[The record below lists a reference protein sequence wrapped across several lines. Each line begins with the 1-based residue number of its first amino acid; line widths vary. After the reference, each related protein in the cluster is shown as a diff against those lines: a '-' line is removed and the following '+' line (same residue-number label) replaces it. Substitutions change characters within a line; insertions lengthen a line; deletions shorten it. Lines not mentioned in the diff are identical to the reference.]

1 MDNSH
6 YRSDLLKCVRCGSCK
21 SLCPTY
27 DKDTVEPMGARG
39 RLALLWGLSA
49 GQLVSSP
56 LLNDRIFSCTL
67 CGACS
72 RLCASGVDIK
82 EVIYHGRGLLKRSDK
97 KRMPIRMLAKF
108 FTKRPEL
115 GFRILRMT
123 RHLSRPYLS
132 KRGILPSQTVLPD
145 RHLKDNL
152 QVVTVPNKK
161 GRVAVFTGCMVNFLY
176 PHLGEAL
183 IDVLHMLGY
192 EVILPAGEVC
202 CGIPLRA
209 LGLEEEAASLAK
221 KNVDTF
227 SRLNVEAVVSLC
239 PTCTLALGTE
249 YPKMIGKGVDNI
261 LDISGF
267 LISIKESSAFSDL
280 SALVK
285 NAFYHD
291 PCHLKYGL
299 GIEKEPRE
307 ILGNIGIDLIKTKE
321 ESCCGFAGTFC
332 FSYRKLSQ
340 KILDNCIE
348 NYSDEKAEA
357 IITSCPGC
365 ILQLSKEIKHK
376 PVLHLIEVIEEAML
390 QKE

>member
-1 MDNSH
+1 MDSPR
-6 YRSDLLKCVRCGSCK
+6 YKSELLKCVRCGSCK
-21 SLCPTY
+21 ALCPTY
-27 DKDTVEPMGARG
+27 DKDTIEPMGARG
-39 RLALLWGLSA
+39 RLALLRGLSA
-49 GQLVSSP
+49 GQLASSP
-56 LLNDRIFSCTL
+56 SLNDRIFSCTL

-82 EVIYHGRGLLKRSDK
+82 EIIYHGRGLLKKSDK
-97 KRMPIRMLAKF
+97 KRTYLRILTKF

-115 GFRILRMT
+115 GFKIVKMT
-123 RHLSRPYLS
+123 QHLCRPYLA
-132 KRGILPSQTVLPD
+132 KRGILPSQTKLPD

-152 QVVTVPNKK
+152 QVVTVPKKK
-161 GRVAVFTGCMVNFLY
+161 GRVAVFTGCMVNYLY

-202 CGIPLRA
+202 CGMPLRA
-209 LGLEEEAASLAK
+209 LGLEEDAAALAQ

-239 PTCTLALGTE
+239 PTCTLALKSE
-249 YPKMIGKGVDNI
+249 YPKMIGKGVENI
-261 LDISGF
+261 LDVSSF
-267 LISIKESSAFSDL
+267 LIRRREDRAFSGL
-280 SALVK
+280 SAPVK

-299 GIEKEPRE
+299 GVEKEPRE
-307 ILGNIGIDLIKTKE
+307 IIGNMGIDLIRTRE

-332 FSYRKLSQ
+332 LSYRKLSQ
-340 KILDNCIE
+340 KILGECMK
-348 NYSDEKAEA
+348 NYSDEKAEM

-365 ILQLSKEIKHK
+365 ILQLSKEIKNK

-390 QKE
+390 QRE

>member
-1 MDNSH
+1 MDSSQ
-6 YRSDLLKCVRCGSCK
+6 YRSELLKCVRCGSCK
-21 SLCPTY
+21 APCPTY
-27 DKDTVEPMGARG
+27 DKDSIEPMGARG
-39 RLALLWGLSA
+39 RLALLWGVASN
-49 GQLVSSP
+49 QLAPSS

-82 EVIYHGRGLLKRSDK
+82 EIIYHGRGLLKKSDK
-97 KRMPIRMLAKF
+97 RRSYLRILTKF
-108 FTKRPEL
+108 FAKRPEL
-115 GFRILRMT
+115 GFKIFRMT
-123 RHLSRPYLS
+123 QHLCRPYLA
-132 KRGILPSQTVLPD
+132 KRGILPSQMRLPD

-152 QVVTVPNKK
+152 QVVTVPKKK

-192 EVILPAGEVC
+192 EVVLPAGEVC
-202 CGIPLRA
+202 CGMPLRA
-209 LGLEEEAASLAK
+209 LGLEEDAASLARR
-221 KNVDTF
+221 NVDTF
-227 SRLNVEAVVSLC
+227 GRLNVEAVVSLC
-239 PTCTLALGTE
+239 PTCTLALKTE
-249 YPKMIGKGVDNI
+249 YPKMIGKGVENM
-261 LDISGF
+261 LDISSF
-267 LISIKESSAFSDL
+267 LISRRESPELTNL
-280 SALVK
+280 SVPVK

-307 ILGNIGIDLIKTKE
+307 ILGNLGVDVLRTRE

-332 FSYRKLSQ
+332 FSHRKLSQ
-340 KILDNCIE
+340 QILGDCAR
-348 NYSDEKAEA
+348 NYSDEKAEM

-365 ILQLSKEIKHK
+365 ILQLSKEIRNK

-390 QKE
+390 QRE

>member
-1 MDNSH
+1 
-6 YRSDLLKCVRCGSCK
+6 
-21 SLCPTY
+21 
-27 DKDTVEPMGARG
+27 MGARG

-49 GQLVSSP
+49 DQLVSSP

-82 EVIYHGRGLLKRSDK
+82 EIIYHGRSLLQRSDR
-97 KRMPIRMLAKF
+97 KRKYLRILTNF

-115 GFRILRMT
+115 GFKLFKMT
-123 RHLSRPYLS
+123 RHLCRPYLA
-132 KRGILPSQTVLPD
+132 KRGILPFQTKLPD

-161 GRVAVFTGCMVNFLY
+161 GRVAVFTGCMVNYLY
-176 PHLGEAL
+176 PQLGEAL

-209 LGLEEEAASLAK
+209 LGLEEDAASLAK

-227 SRLNVEAVVSLC
+227 GRLNVEAVVSLC
-239 PTCTLALGTE
+239 PTCTLALKSE
-249 YPKMIGKGVDNI
+249 YPKMIGEGVENI
-261 LDISGF
+261 LDISSF
-267 LISIKESSAFSDL
+267 LSSIKESPALSGL
-280 SALVK
+280 SAPVK
-285 NAFYHD
+285 NAFFHD

-307 ILGNIGIDLIKTKE
+307 ILGNIGIDLIKPRE

-340 KILDNCIE
+340 KILGNCIE
-348 NYSDEKAEA
+348 NYSDEKAEM

-365 ILQLSKEIKHK
+365 ILQLSKEIKNK

>member
-1 MDNSH
+1 MDSSQ
-6 YRSDLLKCVRCGSCK
+6 YKSELLKCVRCGSCK
-21 SLCPTY
+21 ALCPTY
-27 DKDTVEPMGARG
+27 GNDTIEPMGARG
-39 RLALLWGLSA
+39 RLALLWGLSD
-49 GQLVSSP
+49 GQLVSSR

-82 EVIYHGRGLLKRSDK
+82 EILYHGRSLLKRTDK
-97 KRMPIRMLAKF
+97 RRTYLRILTKF

-115 GFRILRMT
+115 GFKIIKMT
-123 RHLSRPYLS
+123 RRFCRPYLA
-132 KRGILPSQTVLPD
+132 KKGILPFQTNLPE

-152 QVVTVPNKK
+152 QVVTVPKKK

-183 IDVLHMLGY
+183 INVLHMLGY

-202 CGIPLRA
+202 CGMPLRA

-221 KNVDTF
+221 KNVATF
-227 SRLNVEAVVSLC
+227 SRLNVEAVLSLC
-239 PTCTLALGTE
+239 PTCTLALKAE
-249 YPKMIGKGVDNI
+249 YPKMIGKGVENI
-261 LDISGF
+261 LDVSGF
-267 LISIKESSAFSDL
+267 LINIRKSSEFSDL
-280 SALVK
+280 SSPVK

-291 PCHLKYGL
+291 PCHLKFGL

-307 ILGNIGIDLIKTKE
+307 ILGNIGIDLIKTRE
-321 ESCCGFAGTFC
+321 ENCCGFGGTFC

-340 KILDNCIE
+340 KILDDCVK
-348 NYSDEKAEA
+348 NYSDEKAEM

-365 ILQLSKEIKHK
+365 ILQLSKEINNK
-376 PVLHLIEVIEEAML
+376 PVLHLIEVVEEAML